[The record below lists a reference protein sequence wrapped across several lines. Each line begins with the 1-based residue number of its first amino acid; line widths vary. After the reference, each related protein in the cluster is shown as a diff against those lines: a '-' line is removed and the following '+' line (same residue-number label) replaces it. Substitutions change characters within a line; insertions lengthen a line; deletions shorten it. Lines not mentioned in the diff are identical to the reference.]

1 MKNLISIRNS
11 LRDIALILAQD
22 ERIQKLLLVDQYD
35 VEAET
40 FEPLSLDQMLQQKY
54 ICLTPQN
61 ENAIRD
67 LGRNT
72 FIIITLQDIAV
83 NSSEDNMSVL
93 SRIFVITD
101 IDHAMI
107 KNYQDRT
114 LLLADYILQDLNEV
128 KLSSAGE
135 IKVTYVTR
143 VAYNELLSGYQITLR
158 YTDQETVIAEI

>member
-22 ERIQKLLLVDQYD
+22 VRIQKLLLVDQYD
-35 VEAET
+35 VDAET
-40 FEPLSLDQMLQQKY
+40 FEPLTLEEMLKQKY

-61 ENAIRD
+61 ENAIKD

-72 FIIITLQDIAV
+72 FIIVTLQDIAV
-83 NSSEDNMSVL
+83 NGNEDNMTIM

-114 LLLADYILQDLNEV
+114 LLLADYILQDLNGV

-135 IKVTYVTR
+135 IKVTYITR
-143 VAYNELLSGYQITLR
+143 VAYNEFLSGYQLTLR